1 MYRTILKKYGF
12 IHEPNQATRIT
23 VPSPCTSSSKALKKP
38 NPAATTEPRLA
49 AWPPPRLLVPPLPF
63 PPPLHGRAVSLGCLL
78 PYRRRHVRGGGEPG
92 ARRPP
97 RPLCQGHPE
106 GAA

>member
-1 MYRTILKKYGF
+1 MSRLRAPPSSTSGTEKAQPRRYHRTS
-12 IHEPNQATRIT
+12 
-23 VPSPCTSSSKALKKP
+23 PSAPRRLSSSPSLGP
-38 NPAATTEPRLA
+38 SS
-49 AWPPPRLLVPPLPF
+49 PF
-63 PPPLHGRAVSLGCLL
+63 PSPLHGRAVSLGCLL

-97 RPLCQGHPE
+97 RPLRQRHPE

>member
-1 MYRTILKKYGF
+1 MDHRPVSVHLLLKATEKAQSRRYHRTS
-12 IHEPNQATRIT
+12 
-23 VPSPCTSSSKALKKP
+23 PSAPR
-38 NPAATTEPRLA
+38 RLA
-49 AWPPPRLLVPPLPF
+49 SSPSLGPSLPF

-78 PYRRRHVRGGGEPG
+78 PYRRRHVRRGGEPG